1 MHKSTNEGDGTTGG
15 AAAGGGGGGGDGGSA
30 ARAHAKVLRSVK
42 TSGVRGMLTGLKRYV
57 EGSDW
62 KHRSVL
68 LQGQ

>member
-1 MHKSTNEGDGTTGG
+1 MGEPGTIVS
-15 AAAGGGGGGGDGGSA
+15 ASFSA